1 MPKAVCAVFTCPS
14 KSGSGVSL
22 HAFPR
27 EGPRRQKW
35 IEFVRACGRVNWD
48 PVQNSRICGLHFEA
62 QCFMPTTLDL
72 ADIGRL
78 KKPIAILKSDAVPGI
93 RHVHRKKVVIHRFP
107 TPGQSDTRLP
117 KRPRPETCSDR
128 DNEPDIPVQ
137 LSTDHC
143 AVSDNVTTISG
154 CHIANVHTQCDVE
167 EKYTQVSHKHAS
179 SSTGVQ
185 TRPTISNVGC
195 QTDLELPE
203 ILLSEEIRQR
213 TSWPRQ
219 EPLLVCSE
227 PFSEPSLTY
236 KDDS

>member
-27 EGPRRQKW
+27 DGPRRQKW

-72 ADIGRL
+72 ADMGRL

-107 TPGQSDTRLP
+107 APGQSDTRLL

-128 DNEPDIPVQ
+128 GHEPDIPVQ
-137 LSTDHC
+137 LSSDHC
-143 AVSDNVTTISG
+143 AVSDNVTTIS
-154 CHIANVHTQCDVE
+154 
-167 EKYTQVSHKHAS
+167 
-179 SSTGVQ
+179 
-185 TRPTISNVGC
+185 GC